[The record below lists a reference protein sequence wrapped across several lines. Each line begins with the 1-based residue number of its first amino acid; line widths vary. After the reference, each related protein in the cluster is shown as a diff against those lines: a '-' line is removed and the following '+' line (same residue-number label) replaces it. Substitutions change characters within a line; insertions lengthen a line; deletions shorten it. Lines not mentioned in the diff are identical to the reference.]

1 MRTINELEKY
11 LEDNCYS
18 FQEISIGNH
27 NAYEGIY
34 IEQAG
39 EKFIY
44 GYSERGVN
52 IILQSFDTE
61 EELVNYALNNLNKSR
76 WNKAHLVAWT
86 WNERDIEKAEK
97 ELRKLNITF
106 ERNDIHNYDTKHR
119 NAYRIF
125 VFGKDVKKLSE
136 FKAKYYKE

>member
-11 LEDNCYS
+11 LEENCYS

-27 NAYEGIY
+27 RAYEGIY
-34 IEQAG
+34 IEQAD

-44 GYSERGVN
+44 GYSERG
-52 IILQSFDTE
+52 IKRILQSFDTE
-61 EELVNYALNNLNKSR
+61 EELVHYALNDLSKNK

-86 WNERDIEKAEK
+86 WNEIDIEKAERD
-97 ELRKLNITF
+97 LRRLNITF
-106 ERNDIHNYDTKHR
+106 ERNDIRNFDTKHR

-136 FKAKYYKE
+136 FILKYYKR